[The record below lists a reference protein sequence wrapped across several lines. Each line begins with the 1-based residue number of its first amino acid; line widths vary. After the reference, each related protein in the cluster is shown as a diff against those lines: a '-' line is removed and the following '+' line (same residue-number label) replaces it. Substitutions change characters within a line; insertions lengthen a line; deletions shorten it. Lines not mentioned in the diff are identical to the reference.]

1 MMAFLRCELKVIN
14 FTIGWKDQDLLSTFY
29 SLNDNNGIQSAGNLN
44 KGSSETIRENTY
56 DLFIK
61 HYNYLYNKN
70 NVFNNDKD

>member
-29 SLNDNNGIQSAGNLN
+29 SLNDNKGIQSAGNLK

-56 DLFIK
+56 SLFFK
-61 HYNYLYNKN
+61 HYKILYG
-70 NVFNNDKD
+70 NNDLNIDKD